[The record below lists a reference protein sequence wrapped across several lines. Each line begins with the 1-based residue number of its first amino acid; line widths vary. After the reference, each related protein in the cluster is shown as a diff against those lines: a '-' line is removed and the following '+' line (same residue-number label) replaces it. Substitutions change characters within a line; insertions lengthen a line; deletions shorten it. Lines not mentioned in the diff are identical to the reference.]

1 MGVCGG
7 VAITVQVANN
17 QISPHHKPR
26 RIVIRYFGPCGSLH
40 AKWPGCAHLSHVLG
54 VGSCRCTVTPGSGL
68 RVEALLHHRTNT
80 LIQDPTPTR
89 HDKTS
94 AAPFSEPR
102 CRHPDNTKLHS
113 SPVPCREPRLVWLL
127 YRQTTT
133 TPHIGNL
140 ASWATQI
147 GLTPLPVS
155 RQQPSGKQSD
165 FGCAKFSM
173 YAGKGVK
180 HDGSRRLRRC
190 INKHPE
196 S

>member
-127 YRQTTT
+127 YRQATT

-140 ASWATQI
+140 GYTNRIDSST
-147 GLTPLPVS
+147 S
-155 RQQPSGKQSD
+155 QPSAAVRKAKRFWLREIQHVRWK
-165 FGCAKFSM
+165 GC
-173 YAGKGVK
+173 
-180 HDGSRRLRRC
+180 
-190 INKHPE
+190 
-196 S
+196 